1 MRRSPYPTLLLAG
14 LCLIAFVM
22 LALLVEAGATRAIDV
37 AIIGAVRDPGLVAPL
52 APLGVL
58 TTAGSTVWI
67 VAASLVVLVVQ
78 LIARRPWLGV
88 AATAMIGVASLSDH
102 LVKDIVRRVR
112 PDFGV
117 DIMMS
122 PRESGPEFVET
133 MVEAGVEGFSLNIEV
148 FSADAALKYL
158 PLKHKAS
165 RAHLERTIRR
175 AVELLGSNS
184 GRVRSLII
192 PGLEEPEQTLEGVDW
207 LASLGC
213 DPVLSP
219 FRPAGGTPLA
229 DAQPVSAP
237 VLTEVLAEAR
247 RRVIR
252 HGVALGPR
260 CVPCQHNT
268 LTFPWDVNGGAG

>member
-112 PDFGV
+112 PDLLPPIVVEPGYSF
-117 DIMMS
+117 
-122 PRESGPEFVET
+122 PSGH
-133 MVEAGVEGFSLNIEV
+133 
-148 FSADAALKYL
+148 AALSMVAYGIIAVLVLRSGLPRGVRWLATGSLALVVALVGVSRIYL
-158 PLKHKAS
+158 GVHYPSDVLGGWLGGGSIVLLLVSITRARSAGQFSREAS
-165 RAHLERTIRR
+165 R
-175 AVELLGSNS
+175 S
-184 GRVRSLII
+184 
-192 PGLEEPEQTLEGVDW
+192 
-207 LASLGC
+207 
-213 DPVLSP
+213 
-219 FRPAGGTPLA
+219 PAGGGAAGDRAASRSDRP
-229 DAQPVSAP
+229 AP
-237 VLTEVLAEAR
+237 
-247 RRVIR
+247 
-252 HGVALGPR
+252 
-260 CVPCQHNT
+260 Q
-268 LTFPWDVNGGAG
+268 